1 MTGSAAANSLQLSQ
15 IDKKLASE
23 FDNHLKTV
31 MLNLSNAL
39 RSSELT
45 VKEKNS
51 EVLKSKFFLYD
62 VCFEKAIQYLNAQEQ
77 HGNTAEEG

>member
-1 MTGSAAANSLQLSQ
+1 
-15 IDKKLASE
+15 
-23 FDNHLKTV
+23 

-45 VKEKNS
+45 VKEKNA

-62 VCFEKAIQYLNAQEQ
+62 VCFEKAIQYLTAQEL
-77 HGNTAEEG
+77 AELSDEGVTQRSS

>member
-1 MTGSAAANSLQLSQ
+1 
-15 IDKKLASE
+15 
-23 FDNHLKTV
+23 

-39 RSSELT
+39 RSPDLS

-62 VCFEKAIQYLNAQEQ
+62 VCFEKAI
-77 HGNTAEEG
+77 